1 MIKAREILTIVDMA
15 YQGLAS
21 GDIDID
27 AFAIRQIVDDGNIIC
42 LAQTFSKNMSLYTEH
57 VGALTVTCNVSV

>member
-1 MIKAREILTIVDMA
+1 MA

-21 GDIDID
+21 GNID
-27 AFAIRQIVDDGNIIC
+27 ADVFSIRKFIEDGNRIC

-57 VGALTVTCNVSV
+57 VGALTMICEVRTFWSL